1 MTKQSVL
8 DALFLSPEEKMGETG
23 GDGKK
28 ERVMVRWTRSGVSLD
43 CLISAGE
50 QEVIGKRS
58 LAEAVAGVSGRFE
71 GCSRARGLSL
81 ET

>member
-8 DALFLSPEEKMGETG
+8 DALFFSPEEKMGETG
-23 GDGKK
+23 GDVKK
-28 ERVMVRWTRSGVSLD
+28 ERVMVRWIRSGVSLD

-58 LAEAVAGVSGRFE
+58 LAEAVAGVFGRF
-71 GCSRARGLSL
+71 GGGSRARGLSL

>member
-1 MTKQSVL
+1 
-8 DALFLSPEEKMGETG
+8 MGKTG
-23 GDGKK
+23 GDVKK

-43 CLISAGE
+43 CLIFAGE

-71 GCSRARGLSL
+71 GCSGARGLSL
-81 ET
+81 KT